1 MLWSQWFN
9 WRNEYLTPPHCF
21 CYTGKPSVRC
31 LAWVCMVSFLTWLL
45 CRDSSENL
53 CHNLMCTSL
62 EMRCV
67 DRAGKFCSVG
77 YRRFLLCISGYFLTT
92 FFEWM
97 VERIIRNSADAG
109 ITRVGKSAVSE
120 SVSFEMRFKCQY
132 SWFLVYGP
140 LIQVD
145 KSATIGN

>member
-9 WRNEYLTPPHCF
+9 WRNEYLTPPYCF

-67 DRAGKFCSVG
+67 DRACKFCSVG

-92 FFEWM
+92 FVEWM
-97 VERIIRNSADAG
+97 VERIIRNSADA
-109 ITRVGKSAVSE
+109 RPLVWVSQPLVKVYLLKCVGYSSKSQLLLQMSIFSA
-120 SVSFEMRFKCQY
+120 
-132 SWFLVYGP
+132 YGQQ
-140 LIQVD
+140 L
-145 KSATIGN
+145 